1 MPDIQA
7 LLRAGLTQLGLS
19 PDTAPQLERYGQ
31 LLTEKNQVM
40 NLTAITDPVEVAQK
54 HMLDCAA
61 LLGAARFQGKSVI
74 DVGSGA
80 GFPGLVLKLC
90 EGSIDLTLL
99 DSLQKRVD
107 WLEEAA
113 QALGVSV
120 TALHG
125 RAEELGKTPEL
136 REQFDIATARAV
148 ADLRILCELCLPLVK
163 VGGRVPGHEGG
174 GLPGRGG
181 RRGALHLPAGGA
193 AAEELYLSGAR
204 HGSDPPG
211 DPGGKNCSHGGEVSP
226 PLRPDPKSPA
236 LRHKPGGRGKKT
248 RRSAPDFPGKT
259 LKSRAFC
266 DKVALGK

>member
-113 QALGVSV
+113 QTLGVSV

-163 VGGRVPGHEGG
+163 VGGVFLAMKAEDCRDEVDAAGRCISLLGGRLLKSYTYQVPGTD
-174 GLPGRGG
+174 L
-181 RRGALHLPAGGA
+181 
-193 AAEELYLSGAR
+193 
-204 HGSDPPG
+204 
-211 DPGGKNCSHGGEVSP
+211 
-226 PLRPDPKSPA
+226 
-236 LRHKPGGRGKKT
+236 T
-248 RRSAPDFPGKT
+248 RRVIRVKKIAPTAEKYPRRFARIQKAP
-259 LKSRAFC
+259 L
-266 DKVALGK
+266 

>member
-7 LLRAGLTQLGLS
+7 LLRAGLAQLGLS

-163 VGGRVPGHEGG
+163 VGGVFLAMKAEDCRDEVDAAGRCISLLGGQLLKSYTYQVPGTD
-174 GLPGRGG
+174 L
-181 RRGALHLPAGGA
+181 
-193 AAEELYLSGAR
+193 
-204 HGSDPPG
+204 
-211 DPGGKNCSHGGEVSP
+211 
-226 PLRPDPKSPA
+226 
-236 LRHKPGGRGKKT
+236 T
-248 RRSAPDFPGKT
+248 RRVIRVEKIAPTAEKYPRRFARIQKAP
-259 LKSRAFC
+259 L
-266 DKVALGK
+266 

>member
-7 LLRAGLTQLGLS
+7 LLQAGLTQLGLS

-31 LLTEKNQVM
+31 LLAEKNQVM

-163 VGGRVPGHEGG
+163 VGGVFLAMKAEDCRDEVDAAGRCISLLGGRLLKSYTYQVPGTD
-174 GLPGRGG
+174 L
-181 RRGALHLPAGGA
+181 
-193 AAEELYLSGAR
+193 
-204 HGSDPPG
+204 
-211 DPGGKNCSHGGEVSP
+211 
-226 PLRPDPKSPA
+226 
-236 LRHKPGGRGKKT
+236 T
-248 RRSAPDFPGKT
+248 RRVIRVEKIAPTAEKYPRRFARIQKAP
-259 LKSRAFC
+259 L
-266 DKVALGK
+266 

>member
-163 VGGRVPGHEGG
+163 VGGVFLAMKAEDCRDEVDAAGRCISLLGGRLLKSYTYQVPGTD
-174 GLPGRGG
+174 L
-181 RRGALHLPAGGA
+181 
-193 AAEELYLSGAR
+193 
-204 HGSDPPG
+204 
-211 DPGGKNCSHGGEVSP
+211 
-226 PLRPDPKSPA
+226 
-236 LRHKPGGRGKKT
+236 T
-248 RRSAPDFPGKT
+248 RRVIRVEKIAPTAEKYPRRFARIQKAP
-259 LKSRAFC
+259 L
-266 DKVALGK
+266 

>member
-7 LLRAGLTQLGLS
+7 LLRAGLAQLGLS

-90 EGSIDLTLL
+90 EGCIDLTLL

-163 VGGRVPGHEGG
+163 VGGVFLAMKAEDCRDEVDAAGRCISLLGGRLLKSYTYQVPGTD
-174 GLPGRGG
+174 L
-181 RRGALHLPAGGA
+181 
-193 AAEELYLSGAR
+193 
-204 HGSDPPG
+204 
-211 DPGGKNCSHGGEVSP
+211 
-226 PLRPDPKSPA
+226 
-236 LRHKPGGRGKKT
+236 T
-248 RRSAPDFPGKT
+248 RRVIRVEKIAPTAEKYPRRFARIQKAP
-259 LKSRAFC
+259 L
-266 DKVALGK
+266 

>member
-163 VGGRVPGHEGG
+163 VGGVFLAMKAEDCRDEVDAAGRCISLLGGRLLKSDTYQVPGTD
-174 GLPGRGG
+174 L
-181 RRGALHLPAGGA
+181 
-193 AAEELYLSGAR
+193 
-204 HGSDPPG
+204 
-211 DPGGKNCSHGGEVSP
+211 
-226 PLRPDPKSPA
+226 
-236 LRHKPGGRGKKT
+236 T
-248 RRSAPDFPGKT
+248 RRVIRVEKIAPTAEKYPRRFARIQKAP
-259 LKSRAFC
+259 L
-266 DKVALGK
+266 

>member
-163 VGGRVPGHEGG
+163 VGGVFLAMKAEDCRDEVDAAGRCISLLGGRLLKSYIYQVPGTD
-174 GLPGRGG
+174 L
-181 RRGALHLPAGGA
+181 
-193 AAEELYLSGAR
+193 
-204 HGSDPPG
+204 
-211 DPGGKNCSHGGEVSP
+211 
-226 PLRPDPKSPA
+226 
-236 LRHKPGGRGKKT
+236 T
-248 RRSAPDFPGKT
+248 RRVIRVEKIAPTAEKYPRRFARIQKAP
-259 LKSRAFC
+259 L
-266 DKVALGK
+266 

>member
-7 LLRAGLTQLGLS
+7 LLQAGLTQLGLS

-31 LLTEKNQVM
+31 LLAEKNQVM

-113 QALGVSV
+113 QTLGVSV

-163 VGGRVPGHEGG
+163 VGGVFLAMKAEDCRDEVDAAGRCISLLGGRLLKSYTYQVPGTD
-174 GLPGRGG
+174 L
-181 RRGALHLPAGGA
+181 
-193 AAEELYLSGAR
+193 
-204 HGSDPPG
+204 
-211 DPGGKNCSHGGEVSP
+211 
-226 PLRPDPKSPA
+226 
-236 LRHKPGGRGKKT
+236 T
-248 RRSAPDFPGKT
+248 RRVIRVEKIAPTAEQYPRRFARIQKAP
-259 LKSRAFC
+259 L
-266 DKVALGK
+266 

>member
-7 LLRAGLTQLGLS
+7 LLQAGLTQLGLS

-163 VGGRVPGHEGG
+163 VGGVFLAMKAEDCRDEVDAAGRCISLLGGRLLKSYTYQVPGTD
-174 GLPGRGG
+174 L
-181 RRGALHLPAGGA
+181 
-193 AAEELYLSGAR
+193 
-204 HGSDPPG
+204 
-211 DPGGKNCSHGGEVSP
+211 
-226 PLRPDPKSPA
+226 
-236 LRHKPGGRGKKT
+236 T
-248 RRSAPDFPGKT
+248 RRVIRVEKIAPTAEKYPRRFARIQKAP
-259 LKSRAFC
+259 L
-266 DKVALGK
+266 

>member
-7 LLRAGLTQLGLS
+7 LLRAGLAQLGLS

-31 LLTEKNQVM
+31 LLAEKNQVM

-163 VGGRVPGHEGG
+163 VGGVFLAMKAEDCRDEVDAAGRCISLLGGRLLKSYTYQVPGTD
-174 GLPGRGG
+174 L
-181 RRGALHLPAGGA
+181 
-193 AAEELYLSGAR
+193 
-204 HGSDPPG
+204 
-211 DPGGKNCSHGGEVSP
+211 
-226 PLRPDPKSPA
+226 
-236 LRHKPGGRGKKT
+236 T
-248 RRSAPDFPGKT
+248 RRVIRVEKIAPTAEKYPRRFARIQKAP
-259 LKSRAFC
+259 L
-266 DKVALGK
+266 

>member
-1 MPDIQA
+1 
-7 LLRAGLTQLGLS
+7 
-19 PDTAPQLERYGQ
+19 
-31 LLTEKNQVM
+31 
-40 NLTAITDPVEVAQK
+40 
-54 HMLDCAA
+54 MLDCAA

-163 VGGRVPGHEGG
+163 VGGVFLAMKAEDCRDEVDAAGRCISLLGGRLLKSYTYQVPGTDLTRRVIGWKKLLPRRRSIPAA
-174 GLPGRGG
+174 LPG
-181 RRGALHLPAGGA
+181 
-193 AAEELYLSGAR
+193 S
-204 HGSDPPG
+204 
-211 DPGGKNCSHGGEVSP
+211 K
-226 PLRPDPKSPA
+226 
-236 LRHKPGGRGKKT
+236 KP
-248 RRSAPDFPGKT
+248 RSEA
-259 LKSRAFC
+259 
-266 DKVALGK
+266 

>member
-7 LLRAGLTQLGLS
+7 LLQAGLAQLGLS

-31 LLTEKNQVM
+31 LLTEKNRVM

-113 QALGVSV
+113 QTLGVSV

-163 VGGRVPGHEGG
+163 VGGVFLAMKAEDCRDEVDAAGRCISLLGGRLLKSYTYQVPGTD
-174 GLPGRGG
+174 L
-181 RRGALHLPAGGA
+181 
-193 AAEELYLSGAR
+193 
-204 HGSDPPG
+204 
-211 DPGGKNCSHGGEVSP
+211 
-226 PLRPDPKSPA
+226 
-236 LRHKPGGRGKKT
+236 T
-248 RRSAPDFPGKT
+248 RRVIRVEKIAPTAEKYPRRFARIQKAP
-259 LKSRAFC
+259 L
-266 DKVALGK
+266 

>member
-113 QALGVSV
+113 QTLGVSV

-163 VGGRVPGHEGG
+163 VGGVFLAMKAEDCRDEVDAAGRCISLLGGRLLKSYTYQVPGTD
-174 GLPGRGG
+174 L
-181 RRGALHLPAGGA
+181 
-193 AAEELYLSGAR
+193 
-204 HGSDPPG
+204 
-211 DPGGKNCSHGGEVSP
+211 
-226 PLRPDPKSPA
+226 
-236 LRHKPGGRGKKT
+236 T
-248 RRSAPDFPGKT
+248 RRVIRVEKIAPTAEKYPRRFARIQKAP
-259 LKSRAFC
+259 L
-266 DKVALGK
+266 

>member
-31 LLTEKNQVM
+31 LLAEKNQVM

-113 QALGVSV
+113 QTLGVSV

-163 VGGRVPGHEGG
+163 VGGVFLAMKAEDCRDEVDAAGRCISLLGGRLLKSYTYQVPGTD
-174 GLPGRGG
+174 L
-181 RRGALHLPAGGA
+181 
-193 AAEELYLSGAR
+193 
-204 HGSDPPG
+204 
-211 DPGGKNCSHGGEVSP
+211 
-226 PLRPDPKSPA
+226 
-236 LRHKPGGRGKKT
+236 T
-248 RRSAPDFPGKT
+248 RRVIRVEKIAPTAEQYPRRFARIQKAP
-259 LKSRAFC
+259 L
-266 DKVALGK
+266 

>member
-1 MPDIQA
+1 
-7 LLRAGLTQLGLS
+7 
-19 PDTAPQLERYGQ
+19 
-31 LLTEKNQVM
+31 M

-163 VGGRVPGHEGG
+163 VGGVFLAMKAEDCRDEVDAAGRCISLLGGQLLKSYTYQVPGTD
-174 GLPGRGG
+174 L
-181 RRGALHLPAGGA
+181 
-193 AAEELYLSGAR
+193 
-204 HGSDPPG
+204 
-211 DPGGKNCSHGGEVSP
+211 
-226 PLRPDPKSPA
+226 
-236 LRHKPGGRGKKT
+236 T
-248 RRSAPDFPGKT
+248 RRVIRVEKIAPTAEKYPRRFARIQKAP
-259 LKSRAFC
+259 L
-266 DKVALGK
+266 

>member
-31 LLTEKNQVM
+31 LLADKNQVM

-163 VGGRVPGHEGG
+163 VGGVFLAMKAEDCRDEVDAAGRCISLLGGRLLKSYTYQVPGTD
-174 GLPGRGG
+174 L
-181 RRGALHLPAGGA
+181 
-193 AAEELYLSGAR
+193 
-204 HGSDPPG
+204 
-211 DPGGKNCSHGGEVSP
+211 
-226 PLRPDPKSPA
+226 
-236 LRHKPGGRGKKT
+236 T
-248 RRSAPDFPGKT
+248 RRVIRVEKIAPTAEKYPRRFARIQKAP
-259 LKSRAFC
+259 L
-266 DKVALGK
+266 

>member
-1 MPDIQA
+1 MDEMEVLLRRGLGDLGLPETAAPAMARYGA
-7 LLRAGLTQLGLS
+7 LL
-19 PDTAPQLERYGQ
+19 LE
-31 LLTEKNQVM
+31 TNQVM

-163 VGGRVPGHEGG
+163 VGGVFLAMKAEDCRDEVDAAGRCISLLGGRLLKSYTYQVPGTD
-174 GLPGRGG
+174 L
-181 RRGALHLPAGGA
+181 
-193 AAEELYLSGAR
+193 
-204 HGSDPPG
+204 
-211 DPGGKNCSHGGEVSP
+211 
-226 PLRPDPKSPA
+226 
-236 LRHKPGGRGKKT
+236 T
-248 RRSAPDFPGKT
+248 RRVIRVEKIAPTAEKYPRRFARIQKAP
-259 LKSRAFC
+259 L
-266 DKVALGK
+266 